1 MTTETSLTD
10 AALRAWKTNIDR
22 TGKFFAALTEEQLQQ
37 EVAPGKNRL
46 IYLLGH
52 LTAINDAL
60 LPLLGLGQRI
70 HPELDAI
77 FVTNPDRSI
86 EKTLSGEE
94 LKRIWA
100 TTNDVL
106 WTAFTKLSPTDWL
119 QKHASVSDEDFK
131 REPHRN
137 RYSVLLSR
145 TTHLAYHLGQV
156 KLADYKT

>member
-1 MTTETSLTD
+1 MTTETLLTD

-22 TGKFFAALTEEQLQQ
+22 TGKLFASLTEEQLQQ
-37 EVAPGKNRL
+37 EIAPGKNRL

-52 LTAINDAL
+52 LTAINEAL

-94 LKRIWA
+94 LKRIWQ
-100 TTNDVL
+100 TTNDAL

-119 QKHASVSDEDFK
+119 QKHSAVSDEDFK

-145 TTHLAYHLGQV
+145 TTHLAYHLGQL
-156 KLADYKT
+156 KLAANKT